1 MQFMDLTQMKMR
13 KKRLPFSSQMVNLG
27 EINKTFMKSR
37 VLLILIFGSFLLVN
51 CGGTKGEGS
60 VGDVT
65 VVRGELPEE
74 TESIDLFWRITG
86 QPDASKL
93 SMNDLEFN
101 EDKSEMS
108 FTPDAPGKFQFE
120 LEVFQYGDELE
131 TQKFTY
137 TVDSIEPLVADASE
151 EALSDESEDW
161 LDEEYEENLNDDSE
175 DEYMDEDDEYDFNE
189 LDSED
194 SVEYYETDNNDPVI
208 EENNDEEKL
217 MPLEIAAKKE
227 TSSTPSPVKK
237 QTTASKP
244 PVKKKSSR
252 YVIPFDKSRF
262 TIQVAS
268 KKNLND
274 AEKIAANLIESGY
287 DAYIQ
292 KAYFRDT
299 DEVWFRVRVGSYD
312 NRDTALAV
320 GKVIADAMTTEVW
333 IDFVRFE
340 E

>member
-1 MQFMDLTQMKMR
+1 MKMR

-65 VVRGELPEE
+65 VVQGELPEE

-93 SMNDLEFN
+93 SMKDLEFN

-161 LDEEYEENLNDDSE
+161 LDEEYEEDQNDDSE
-175 DEYMDEDDEYDFNE
+175 DEYIDEDDEYDFNE

>member
-1 MQFMDLTQMKMR
+1 MR
-13 KKRLPFSSQMVNLG
+13 KKRLPFSSQIVNLG

-37 VLLILIFGSFLLVN
+37 VLLILICGSFLLVN
-51 CGGTKGEGS
+51 CGGTKGEGT

-65 VVRGELPEE
+65 VVQGKLPDE

-93 SMNDLEFN
+93 SMKDLKFN

-108 FTPDAPGKFQFE
+108 FTPDAPGKYQFE

-151 EALSDESEDW
+151 EGAISDESEDW
-161 LDEEYEENLNDDSE
+161 LDEEYDEDINDEFE
-175 DEYMDEDDEYDFNE
+175 DEYMDDDDEYEYNE

-194 SVEYYETDNNDPVI
+194 SVYYYDTDNNEMVS
-208 EENNDEEKL
+208 EENVEKEDL
-217 MPLEIAAKKE
+217 TTLEMATKKE
-227 TSSTPSPVKK
+227 TSSSPLPVKT
-237 QTTASKP
+237 QTTATKP

-274 AEKIAANLIESGY
+274 SEKIAANLIESGY

>member
-1 MQFMDLTQMKMR
+1 MKMH

-65 VVRGELPEE
+65 VVQGELPEE

-93 SMNDLEFN
+93 SMRDLEFN

-151 EALSDESEDW
+151 ESLSDESEDW
-161 LDEEYEENLNDDSE
+161 LDEEYEEELNDDSE
-175 DEYMDEDDEYDFNE
+175 DTYMEDDEYDYDEF
-189 LDSED
+189 DSED
-194 SVEYYETDNNDPVI
+194 SLEYYETDNNEASIDENK
-208 EENNDEEKL
+208 EEEL
-217 MPLEIAAKKE
+217 IPLEMATKKE
-227 TSSTPSPVKK
+227 TSSTPIPVKT
-237 QTTASKP
+237 QTTATKP
-244 PVKKKSSR
+244 PVKKKSTR
-252 YVIPFDKSRF
+252 YVIPYDKSRF

-274 AEKIAANLIESGY
+274 AEKVAANLIESGY

-320 GKVIADAMTTEVW
+320 GKVIANAMTMEVW
-333 IDFVRFE
+333 VDFVRFE

>member
-1 MQFMDLTQMKMR
+1 MKMR

-37 VLLILIFGSFLLVN
+37 ALLILIFGSFLLVN

-65 VVRGELPEE
+65 VVQGELPED

-93 SMNDLEFN
+93 SMQDLEFN
-101 EDKSEMS
+101 DDKSEMS

-120 LEVFQYGDELE
+120 LEIFQYGDELE

-151 EALSDESEDW
+151 ESLSDESEDW
-161 LDEEYEENLNDDSE
+161 LDEEYEEDLNDDSE
-175 DEYMDEDDEYDFNE
+175 DEYMEEDDEYDYDEFDSDDS
-189 LDSED
+189 LD
-194 SVEYYETDNNDPVI
+194 YYEADSNEPVMEEDNDN
-208 EENNDEEKL
+208 EKL
-217 MPLEIAAKKE
+217 IPLEIAEKKE
-227 TSSTPSPVKK
+227 DASTPVPVKTK
-237 QTTASKP
+237 STAKKP

-252 YVIPFDKSRF
+252 YIIPFDKSRF

-274 AEKIAANLIESGY
+274 AEKIAANLIDSGY

-320 GKVIADAMTTEVW
+320 GKVIADAMTMEVW

>member
-1 MQFMDLTQMKMR
+1 MR
-13 KKRLPFSSQMVNLG
+13 KKRLPFSSQIVNLG

-37 VLLILIFGSFLLVN
+37 VLLILICGSFLLVN
-51 CGGTKGEGS
+51 CGGTKGEGA

-65 VVRGELPEE
+65 VVQGTLPDE

-93 SMNDLEFN
+93 SMKDLKFN

-108 FTPDAPGKFQFE
+108 FAPDAPGKYQFE

-151 EALSDESEDW
+151 EGAISDESEDW
-161 LDEEYEENLNDDSE
+161 LDEEYDEDINDESE
-175 DEYMDEDDEYDFNE
+175 DEYMDDDDEYEYNE

-194 SVEYYETDNNDPVI
+194 SVYYYDTDNNEMVS
-208 EENNDEEKL
+208 EKNVEKEDL
-217 MPLEIAAKKE
+217 TTLEMATKKE
-227 TSSTPSPVKK
+227 TSSPPLPVKT
-237 QTTASKP
+237 QTTATKP

-274 AEKIAANLIESGY
+274 SEKIAANLIESGY

>member
-1 MQFMDLTQMKMR
+1 MKMR

-151 EALSDESEDW
+151 EALSVESEDW
-161 LDEEYEENLNDDSE
+161 LDEEYEEDLNDDSE

>member
-1 MQFMDLTQMKMR
+1 MKMR

-93 SMNDLEFN
+93 SMKDLEFN

-151 EALSDESEDW
+151 EALYDESEDW
-161 LDEEYEENLNDDSE
+161 LDEEYEEDLNDDSE

-208 EENNDEEKL
+208 EENNDDKEL

-237 QTTASKP
+237 QTTAAKP

>member
-1 MQFMDLTQMKMR
+1 MKMR

-37 VLLILIFGSFLLVN
+37 ALLILIFGSFLLVN

-65 VVRGELPEE
+65 VVQGELPED

-93 SMNDLEFN
+93 SMQDLEFN
-101 EDKSEMS
+101 DDKSEMS

-120 LEVFQYGDELE
+120 LEIFQYGDELE

-151 EALSDESEDW
+151 ESLSDESEDW
-161 LDEEYEENLNDDSE
+161 LDEEYEEDLNDDSE
-175 DEYMDEDDEYDFNE
+175 DEYMEEDDEYDYDEFDSDDS
-189 LDSED
+189 LD
-194 SVEYYETDNNDPVI
+194 YYEADSNEPVMEEDNDN
-208 EENNDEEKL
+208 EKL
-217 MPLEIAAKKE
+217 IPLEIAEKKE
-227 TSSTPSPVKK
+227 DASTPVPVKTK
-237 QTTASKP
+237 STAKKP

-252 YVIPFDKSRF
+252 YIIPFDKSRF

-320 GKVIADAMTTEVW
+320 GKVIADAMTMEVW

>member
-1 MQFMDLTQMKMR
+1 MKMR

-93 SMNDLEFN
+93 SMKDLEFN

-161 LDEEYEENLNDDSE
+161 LDEEYEEDLNDDSE

-208 EENNDEEKL
+208 EETNDEEKL

>member
-1 MQFMDLTQMKMR
+1 
-13 KKRLPFSSQMVNLG
+13 
-27 EINKTFMKSR
+27 
-37 VLLILIFGSFLLVN
+37 VN

-65 VVRGELPEE
+65 VVQGELPEE

-93 SMNDLEFN
+93 SMKDLEFN

-161 LDEEYEENLNDDSE
+161 LDEEYEEDQNDDLE

-244 PVKKKSSR
+244 PVKKKK
-252 YVIPFDKSRF
+252 F
-262 TIQVAS
+262 
-268 KKNLND
+268 
-274 AEKIAANLIESGY
+274 
-287 DAYIQ
+287 
-292 KAYFRDT
+292 
-299 DEVWFRVRVGSYD
+299 
-312 NRDTALAV
+312 ALCYS
-320 GKVIADAMTTEVW
+320 
-333 IDFVRFE
+333 F
-340 E
+340 

>member
-1 MQFMDLTQMKMR
+1 MKMH

-37 VLLILIFGSFLLVN
+37 VLLILIFSSFLLVN

-65 VVRGELPEE
+65 VVQGELPEE

-93 SMNDLEFN
+93 SMRDLEFN

-151 EALSDESEDW
+151 ESLSDESEDW
-161 LDEEYEENLNDDSE
+161 LDEEYEEELNDDSE
-175 DEYMDEDDEYDFNE
+175 DTYMEDDEYDYDEF
-189 LDSED
+189 DSED
-194 SVEYYETDNNDPVI
+194 SLEYYETDNNEASIDENK
-208 EENNDEEKL
+208 EEEL
-217 MPLEIAAKKE
+217 IPLEIATKKE
-227 TSSTPSPVKK
+227 TSSTPIPVKT
-237 QTTASKP
+237 QTTATKP
-244 PVKKKSSR
+244 PVKKKSTR
-252 YVIPFDKSRF
+252 YVIPYDKSRF

-274 AEKIAANLIESGY
+274 AEKVAANLIESGY

-320 GKVIADAMTTEVW
+320 GKVIANAMTMEVW
-333 IDFVRFE
+333 VDFVRFE

>member
-1 MQFMDLTQMKMR
+1 
-13 KKRLPFSSQMVNLG
+13 
-27 EINKTFMKSR
+27 MKSR

-65 VVRGELPEE
+65 VVQGELPEE

-93 SMNDLEFN
+93 SMRDLEFN

-151 EALSDESEDW
+151 ESLSDESEDW
-161 LDEEYEENLNDDSE
+161 LDEEYEEELNDDSE
-175 DEYMDEDDEYDFNE
+175 DTYMEDDEYDYDEF
-189 LDSED
+189 DSED
-194 SVEYYETDNNDPVI
+194 SLEYYETDNNEASIDENK
-208 EENNDEEKL
+208 EEEL
-217 MPLEIAAKKE
+217 IPLEIATKKE
-227 TSSTPSPVKK
+227 TSSTPIPVKT
-237 QTTASKP
+237 QTTATKP
-244 PVKKKSSR
+244 PVKKKSTR
-252 YVIPFDKSRF
+252 YVIPYDKSRF

-274 AEKIAANLIESGY
+274 AEKVAANLIESGY

-320 GKVIADAMTTEVW
+320 GKVIANAMTMEVW
-333 IDFVRFE
+333 VDFVRFE

>member
-1 MQFMDLTQMKMR
+1 MKMR

-93 SMNDLEFN
+93 SMKDLEFN

-161 LDEEYEENLNDDSE
+161 LDEEYEEDLNDDSE

-208 EENNDEEKL
+208 EENNDEEEL

-237 QTTASKP
+237 QTTAAKP

>member
-1 MQFMDLTQMKMR
+1 MKMR

-93 SMNDLEFN
+93 SMKDLEFN

-161 LDEEYEENLNDDSE
+161 LDEEYEEDLNDDSE

-252 YVIPFDKSRF
+252 YIIPFDKSRF

>member
-1 MQFMDLTQMKMR
+1 
-13 KKRLPFSSQMVNLG
+13 
-27 EINKTFMKSR
+27 MKSR
-37 VLLILIFGSFLLVN
+37 VLLILIFSLFLLVN

-65 VVRGELPEE
+65 VVQGELPED
-74 TESIDLFWRITG
+74 TESIDLFWSITG

-93 SMNDLEFN
+93 SIQDLVFN
-101 EDKSEMS
+101 NDKSEMS
-108 FTPDAPGKFQFE
+108 FTPDAPGKYQFE
-120 LEVFQYGDELE
+120 LEIFQYGDELE

-137 TVDSIEPLVADASE
+137 TVDSIEPLVADALDE
-151 EALSDESEDW
+151 ETDTDDSEDW
-161 LDEEYEENLNDDSE
+161 LDEELDDE
-175 DEYMDEDDEYDFNE
+175 TDEDDMDEYSEYDYNE
-189 LDSED
+189 LDDEED
-194 SVEYYETDNNDPVI
+194 YVDEYESGDNVENNETVS
-208 EENNDEEKL
+208 EENIEQKNNEL
-217 MPLEIAAKKE
+217 TTLEMASKKE
-227 TSSTPSPVKK
+227 ASSSVNTQS
-237 QTTASKP
+237 TATKP

-252 YVIPFDKSRF
+252 YIIPFDKSRF

-312 NRDTALAV
+312 NRDTALSV
-320 GKVIADAMTTEVW
+320 GKVISDAITTEVW

-340 E
+340 D

>member
-1 MQFMDLTQMKMR
+1 
-13 KKRLPFSSQMVNLG
+13 
-27 EINKTFMKSR
+27 MKSR
-37 VLLILIFGSFLLVN
+37 VLLILIFSLFLLVN

-60 VGDVT
+60 VGDVS
-65 VVRGELPEE
+65 VVQGELPED
-74 TESIDLFWRITG
+74 TESIDLFWSITG

-93 SMNDLEFN
+93 SIQDLVFN
-101 EDKSEMS
+101 NDKSEMS
-108 FTPDAPGKFQFE
+108 FTPDAPGKYQFE
-120 LEVFQYGDELE
+120 LEIFQYGDELE

-137 TVDSIEPLVADASE
+137 TVDSIEPLVA
-151 EALSDESEDW
+151 EALDEETDTDDSEDW
-161 LDEEYEENLNDDSE
+161 LDEELDDETYEDDMDEYSEYDYNELENEEDYVDEYESGDNVENNETVSEENIEQKN
-175 DEYMDEDDEYDFNE
+175 NE
-189 LDSED
+189 L
-194 SVEYYETDNNDPVI
+194 TT
-208 EENNDEEKL
+208 
-217 MPLEIAAKKE
+217 LEMASKKE
-227 TSSTPSPVKK
+227 ASSSVNTQS
-237 QTTASKP
+237 TATKP

-252 YVIPFDKSRF
+252 YIIPFDKSRF

-312 NRDTALAV
+312 NRDTALSV
-320 GKVIADAMTTEVW
+320 GKVISDAITTEVW

-340 E
+340 D

>member
-1 MQFMDLTQMKMR
+1 MKMR

-65 VVRGELPEE
+65 VVQGELPEE

-93 SMNDLEFN
+93 SMKDLEFN

-161 LDEEYEENLNDDSE
+161 LDEEYEEDQNDDLE

-252 YVIPFDKSRF
+252 YIIPFDKSRF

>member
-1 MQFMDLTQMKMR
+1 
-13 KKRLPFSSQMVNLG
+13 MVNLG

-65 VVRGELPEE
+65 VVQGELPEE

-93 SMNDLEFN
+93 SMKDLEFN

-161 LDEEYEENLNDDSE
+161 LDEEYEEDQNDDLE

>member
-1 MQFMDLTQMKMR
+1 MKMR

-161 LDEEYEENLNDDSE
+161 LDEEYEEDLNDDSE

>member
-1 MQFMDLTQMKMR
+1 
-13 KKRLPFSSQMVNLG
+13 
-27 EINKTFMKSR
+27 MKSR
-37 VLLILIFGSFLLVN
+37 VLLILIFSLFLLVN

-65 VVRGELPEE
+65 VVQGELPED
-74 TESIDLFWRITG
+74 TESIDLFWSITG

-93 SMNDLEFN
+93 SIQDLVFN
-101 EDKSEMS
+101 NDKSEMS
-108 FTPDAPGKFQFE
+108 FTPDAPGKYQFE
-120 LEVFQYGDELE
+120 LEIFQYGDELE

-137 TVDSIEPLVADASE
+137 TVDSIEPLVADALDQE
-151 EALSDESEDW
+151 TDTDDSEDW
-161 LDEEYEENLNDDSE
+161 LDEELDDE
-175 DEYMDEDDEYDFNE
+175 TDEDDMDEYSEYDYNE
-189 LDSED
+189 LED
-194 SVEYYETDNNDPVI
+194 EEDYVDEYESGDNVENNETVI
-208 EENNDEEKL
+208 EENIEQKNNEL
-217 MPLEIAAKKE
+217 TTLEMASKKE
-227 TSSTPSPVKK
+227 TSFTGNTQSTA
-237 QTTASKP
+237 TKP

-252 YVIPFDKSRF
+252 YIIPFDKSRF

-312 NRDTALAV
+312 NRDTALSV
-320 GKVIADAMTTEVW
+320 GKVISDAITTEVW

-340 E
+340 D

>member
-1 MQFMDLTQMKMR
+1 MKMR

-151 EALSDESEDW
+151 EALSVESEDW
-161 LDEEYEENLNDDSE
+161 LDEEYEEDLNDDSE

-320 GKVIADAMTTEVW
+320 GKVIADAITTEVW

>member
-1 MQFMDLTQMKMR
+1 
-13 KKRLPFSSQMVNLG
+13 
-27 EINKTFMKSR
+27 MKSR
-37 VLLILIFGSFLLVN
+37 VLLILIFSLFLLVN
-51 CGGTKGEGS
+51 CGGTKGEGP

-65 VVRGELPEE
+65 VVQGELPED
-74 TESIDLFWRITG
+74 TESIDLFWSITG

-93 SMNDLEFN
+93 SIQDLVFN
-101 EDKSEMS
+101 NDKSEMS
-108 FTPDAPGKFQFE
+108 FTPDAPGKYQFE
-120 LEVFQYGDELE
+120 LEIFQYGDELE

-137 TVDSIEPLVADASE
+137 TVDSIEPLVADALDE
-151 EALSDESEDW
+151 ETDTDDSEDW
-161 LDEEYEENLNDDSE
+161 LDEELDDE
-175 DEYMDEDDEYDFNE
+175 TDEDDMDEYSEYDYNE
-189 LDSED
+189 LDDEED
-194 SVEYYETDNNDPVI
+194 YVDEYESGDNVENNETVS
-208 EENNDEEKL
+208 EENIEQQNNEL
-217 MPLEIAAKKE
+217 TTLEMASKKE
-227 TSSTPSPVKK
+227 ASSTVNTQS
-237 QTTASKP
+237 TATKP

-252 YVIPFDKSRF
+252 YIIPFDKSRF

-312 NRDTALAV
+312 NRDTALSV
-320 GKVIADAMTTEVW
+320 GKVISDAITTEVW

-340 E
+340 D

>member
-1 MQFMDLTQMKMR
+1 MKMH

-65 VVRGELPEE
+65 VVQGELPEE

-93 SMNDLEFN
+93 SMRDLEFN

-151 EALSDESEDW
+151 ESLSDESEDW
-161 LDEEYEENLNDDSE
+161 LDEEYEEELNDDSE
-175 DEYMDEDDEYDFNE
+175 DTYMEDDEYDYDEF
-189 LDSED
+189 DSED
-194 SVEYYETDNNDPVI
+194 SLEYYETDNNEASIDENK
-208 EENNDEEKL
+208 EEEL
-217 MPLEIAAKKE
+217 IPLEIATKKE
-227 TSSTPSPVKK
+227 TSSTPIPVKT
-237 QTTASKP
+237 QTTATKP
-244 PVKKKSSR
+244 PVKKKSTR
-252 YVIPFDKSRF
+252 YVIPYDKSRF

-274 AEKIAANLIESGY
+274 AEKVAANLIESGY

-299 DEVWFRVRVGSYD
+299 DEVWFRVRVRSYD

-320 GKVIADAMTTEVW
+320 GKVIANAMTMEVW
-333 IDFVRFE
+333 VDFVRFE

>member
-1 MQFMDLTQMKMR
+1 
-13 KKRLPFSSQMVNLG
+13 
-27 EINKTFMKSR
+27 MKSR
-37 VLLILIFGSFLLVN
+37 VLLILIFSLFLLVN

-65 VVRGELPEE
+65 VVQGELPED
-74 TESIDLFWRITG
+74 TESIDLFWSITG

-93 SMNDLEFN
+93 SIQDLVFN
-101 EDKSEMS
+101 NDKSEMS
-108 FTPDAPGKFQFE
+108 FTPDAPGKYQFE
-120 LEVFQYGDELE
+120 LEIFQYGDELE

-137 TVDSIEPLVADASE
+137 TVDSIEPLVA
-151 EALSDESEDW
+151 EALDEETDTDDSEDW
-161 LDEEYEENLNDDSE
+161 LDEELDDE
-175 DEYMDEDDEYDFNE
+175 TDEDDMDEYSEYDYNE
-189 LDSED
+189 LED
-194 SVEYYETDNNDPVI
+194 EEDYVDEYESGDNVENNETVS
-208 EENNDEEKL
+208 EENIEQKNNEL
-217 MPLEIAAKKE
+217 TTLEMASKKE
-227 TSSTPSPVKK
+227 ASSSVNTQS
-237 QTTASKP
+237 TATKP

-252 YVIPFDKSRF
+252 YIIPFDKSRF

-312 NRDTALAV
+312 NRDTALSV
-320 GKVIADAMTTEVW
+320 GKVISDAITTEVW

-340 E
+340 D

>member
-1 MQFMDLTQMKMR
+1 
-13 KKRLPFSSQMVNLG
+13 
-27 EINKTFMKSR
+27 MKSR
-37 VLLILIFGSFLLVN
+37 VLLILIFSLFLLVN

-65 VVRGELPEE
+65 VVQGELPED
-74 TESIDLFWRITG
+74 TESIDLFWSITG

-93 SMNDLEFN
+93 SIQDLVFN
-101 EDKSEMS
+101 NDKSEMS
-108 FTPDAPGKFQFE
+108 FTPDAPGKYQFE
-120 LEVFQYGDELE
+120 LEIFQYGDELE

-137 TVDSIEPLVADASE
+137 TVDSIEPLVA
-151 EALSDESEDW
+151 EALDEETDTDDSEDW
-161 LDEEYEENLNDDSE
+161 LDEELDDETYEDDMDEYSEYDYNELENEEDYVDEYESGDNVENNETVSEENIEQQN
-175 DEYMDEDDEYDFNE
+175 NE
-189 LDSED
+189 L
-194 SVEYYETDNNDPVI
+194 TT
-208 EENNDEEKL
+208 
-217 MPLEIAAKKE
+217 LEMASKKE
-227 TSSTPSPVKK
+227 ASSTINTQS
-237 QTTASKP
+237 TATKP

-252 YVIPFDKSRF
+252 YIIPFDKSRF

-312 NRDTALAV
+312 NRDTALSV
-320 GKVIADAMTTEVW
+320 GKVISDAITTEVW

-340 E
+340 D

>member
-1 MQFMDLTQMKMR
+1 MQSMDLTQMKMH

-65 VVRGELPEE
+65 VVQGELPEE

-93 SMNDLEFN
+93 SMRDLEFN

-151 EALSDESEDW
+151 ESLSDESEDW
-161 LDEEYEENLNDDSE
+161 LDEEYEEELNDDSE
-175 DEYMDEDDEYDFNE
+175 DTYMEDDEYDYDEF
-189 LDSED
+189 DSED
-194 SVEYYETDNNDPVI
+194 SLEYYETDNNEASIDENK
-208 EENNDEEKL
+208 EEEL
-217 MPLEIAAKKE
+217 IPLEIATKKE
-227 TSSTPSPVKK
+227 TSSTPIPVKT
-237 QTTASKP
+237 QTTATKP
-244 PVKKKSSR
+244 PVKKKSTR
-252 YVIPFDKSRF
+252 YVIPYDKSRF

-274 AEKIAANLIESGY
+274 AEKVAANLIESGY

-320 GKVIADAMTTEVW
+320 GKVIANAMTMEVW
-333 IDFVRFE
+333 VDFVRFE

>member
-1 MQFMDLTQMKMR
+1 
-13 KKRLPFSSQMVNLG
+13 
-27 EINKTFMKSR
+27 MKSR
-37 VLLILIFGSFLLVN
+37 VLLILIFSLFLLVN

-65 VVRGELPEE
+65 VVQGELPED
-74 TESIDLFWRITG
+74 TESIDLFWSITG

-93 SMNDLEFN
+93 SIQDLVFN
-101 EDKSEMS
+101 NDKSEMS
-108 FTPDAPGKFQFE
+108 FTPDAPGKYQFE
-120 LEVFQYGDELE
+120 LEIFQYGDELE

-137 TVDSIEPLVADASE
+137 TVDSIEPLVADALDE
-151 EALSDESEDW
+151 ETDTDDSEDW
-161 LDEEYEENLNDDSE
+161 LDEELDDE
-175 DEYMDEDDEYDFNE
+175 TDEDDMDEYSEYDYNE
-189 LDSED
+189 LED
-194 SVEYYETDNNDPVI
+194 EEDYVDEYESGDNVENNETVS
-208 EENNDEEKL
+208 EENIEQKNNEL
-217 MPLEIAAKKE
+217 TTLEMASKKE
-227 TSSTPSPVKK
+227 TSFTVNTQSTA
-237 QTTASKP
+237 TKP

-252 YVIPFDKSRF
+252 YIIPFDKSRF

-312 NRDTALAV
+312 YRDTALSV
-320 GKVIADAMTTEVW
+320 GKVISDAITTEVW

-340 E
+340 D

>member
-37 VLLILIFGSFLLVN
+37 ALLILIFGSFLLVN

-65 VVRGELPEE
+65 VVRGELPEQ

-93 SMNDLEFN
+93 SMKDLVFN

-161 LDEEYEENLNDDSE
+161 LDEEYEENLDD
-175 DEYMDEDDEYDFNE
+175 DLDDEYDFNE

-194 SVEYYETDNNDPVI
+194 SLEYYETDNNDPVI
-208 EENNDEEKL
+208 EENNEKEEEL
-217 MPLEIAAKKE
+217 MPLEIAEKKE
-227 TSSTPSPVKK
+227 TTSTPPPVKT
-237 QTTASKP
+237 QTTAAKP

-262 TIQVAS
+262 TIQVTS

>member
-1 MQFMDLTQMKMR
+1 MR
-13 KKRLPFSSQMVNLG
+13 KKRLPFSSQIVNLG

-37 VLLILIFGSFLLVN
+37 VLLILICGSFLLVN
-51 CGGTKGEGS
+51 CGGTKGEGT

-65 VVRGELPEE
+65 VVQGKLPDE

-93 SMNDLEFN
+93 SMKDLKFN

-108 FTPDAPGKFQFE
+108 FTPDAPGKYQFE

-151 EALSDESEDW
+151 EGAISDESEDW
-161 LDEEYEENLNDDSE
+161 LDEEYDEDINDESE
-175 DEYMDEDDEYDFNE
+175 DEYMDDDDEYEYNE

-194 SVEYYETDNNDPVI
+194 SVYYYDTDNNEMVS
-208 EENNDEEKL
+208 EENVEKEEL
-217 MPLEIAAKKE
+217 MTLEMATKMEATSPPLPGKI
-227 TSSTPSPVKK
+227 
-237 QTTASKP
+237 QTTATKP

-252 YVIPFDKSRF
+252 YIIPFDKSRF

-274 AEKIAANLIESGY
+274 SEKIAANLIESGY

>member
-1 MQFMDLTQMKMR
+1 
-13 KKRLPFSSQMVNLG
+13 
-27 EINKTFMKSR
+27 MKSR
-37 VLLILIFGSFLLVN
+37 VLLILIFSSFLLVN

-65 VVRGELPEE
+65 VVQGELPEE

-93 SMNDLEFN
+93 SMRDLEFN

-151 EALSDESEDW
+151 ESLSDESEDW
-161 LDEEYEENLNDDSE
+161 LDEEYEEELNDDSE
-175 DEYMDEDDEYDFNE
+175 DTYMEDDEYDYDEF
-189 LDSED
+189 DSED
-194 SVEYYETDNNDPVI
+194 SLEYYETDNNEASID
-208 EENNDEEKL
+208 ENKEEKL
-217 MPLEIAAKKE
+217 IPLEMATKKE
-227 TSSTPSPVKK
+227 ASSTPIPVKT
-237 QTTASKP
+237 QTTATKP
-244 PVKKKSSR
+244 PVKKKSTR
-252 YVIPFDKSRF
+252 YVIPYDKSRF

-274 AEKIAANLIESGY
+274 AEKVAANLIESGY

-320 GKVIADAMTTEVW
+320 GKVIANAMTMEVW
-333 IDFVRFE
+333 VDFVRFE

>member
-1 MQFMDLTQMKMR
+1 
-13 KKRLPFSSQMVNLG
+13 
-27 EINKTFMKSR
+27 MKSR
-37 VLLILIFGSFLLVN
+37 VLLILIFSLFLLVN

-65 VVRGELPEE
+65 VVQGELPED
-74 TESIDLFWRITG
+74 TESIDLFWSITG

-93 SMNDLEFN
+93 SIQDLVFN
-101 EDKSEMS
+101 NDKSEMS
-108 FTPDAPGKFQFE
+108 FTPDAPGKYQFE
-120 LEVFQYGDELE
+120 LEIFQYGDELE

-137 TVDSIEPLVADASE
+137 TVDSIEPLVADALDE
-151 EALSDESEDW
+151 ETDTDDSEDW
-161 LDEEYEENLNDDSE
+161 LDEELDDE
-175 DEYMDEDDEYDFNE
+175 TDEDDMDEYSEYDYNE
-189 LDSED
+189 LENEED
-194 SVEYYETDNNDPVI
+194 YVDEYESGDNVENNETVS
-208 EENNDEEKL
+208 EENIEQQNNEL
-217 MPLEIAAKKE
+217 TTLEMASKKE
-227 TSSTPSPVKK
+227 ASSTVNTQS
-237 QTTASKP
+237 TATKP

-252 YVIPFDKSRF
+252 YIIPFDKSRF

-312 NRDTALAV
+312 NRDTALSV
-320 GKVIADAMTTEVW
+320 GKVIADAITTEVW

>member
-1 MQFMDLTQMKMR
+1 MKMR

-93 SMNDLEFN
+93 SMKDLEFN

-151 EALSDESEDW
+151 ETLSDESEDW
-161 LDEEYEENLNDDSE
+161 LDEEYEEDLNDDSE

>member
-1 MQFMDLTQMKMR
+1 
-13 KKRLPFSSQMVNLG
+13 
-27 EINKTFMKSR
+27 MKSR
-37 VLLILIFGSFLLVN
+37 VLLILIFSLFLLVN

-65 VVRGELPEE
+65 VVQGELPED
-74 TESIDLFWRITG
+74 TESIDLFWSITG

-93 SMNDLEFN
+93 SIQDLVFN
-101 EDKSEMS
+101 NDKSEMS
-108 FTPDAPGKFQFE
+108 FTPDAPGKYQFE
-120 LEVFQYGDELE
+120 LEIFQYGDELE

-137 TVDSIEPLVADASE
+137 TVDSIEPLVADALDE
-151 EALSDESEDW
+151 ETDTDDSEDW
-161 LDEEYEENLNDDSE
+161 LDEELDDE
-175 DEYMDEDDEYDFNE
+175 TDEDDMDEYSEYDYNE
-189 LDSED
+189 LE
-194 SVEYYETDNNDPVI
+194 N
-208 EENNDEEKL
+208 EENYVDEYESGDNVENNETVSEENIEQQNNEL
-217 MPLEIAAKKE
+217 TTLEMASKKE
-227 TSSTPSPVKK
+227 ASSTINTQS
-237 QTTASKP
+237 TATKP

-252 YVIPFDKSRF
+252 YIIPFDKSRF

-312 NRDTALAV
+312 NRDTALSV
-320 GKVIADAMTTEVW
+320 GKVISDAITTEVW

-340 E
+340 D